1 MKCTAHHICQGQL
14 AFSILGMNANSG
26 GHSGSAL
33 RFRRRTLT
41 DTDFLLASRQEKAV
55 PGNCSF
61 LAIPQMG
68 DTMSRCRED
77 KARDTRL
84 AVRTLEIGNDE
95 GDR

>member
-1 MKCTAHHICQGQL
+1 M
-14 AFSILGMNANSG
+14 NSG
-26 GHSGSAL
+26 VRSL
-33 RFRRRTLT
+33 RKCFEIPKKRSFM

-77 KARDTRL
+77 KARDTDWL
-84 AVRTLEIGNDE
+84 SEHWKLEMMKEIDNE
-95 GDR
+95 